1 MPPNTHG
8 RLKTGR
14 TILVLAGLLALVAI
28 TVLAGNVLREFKSQS
43 SAQSDNLQWGLSQ
56 IDVEFLE
63 FNGRLSAQFH
73 PRDIRRRYDV
83 FYSRIATVRQ
93 AKVFADLRGSLE
105 FSNHLSEIEAFLDDT
120 VSLIDVSDTA
130 LKQNTTQLAALA
142 DDIRPVVRMMSNA
155 GLNLFAERADAQ
167 RQAVTR
173 TLSQLAFALAAL
185 ILALGLGVVYL
196 IRLNIQISRR
206 ERDQKQ
212 TATRINTIMKT
223 ALDGIIVFDEAGRI
237 TDFNHAAE
245 RIFDCKAIDV
255 IGQNMGQ
262 VIVPDHLRDAYNAGI
277 KRMRKSGGKQG
288 LGKGRVQLEA
298 KRADGSL
305 FPIELAVQSATTDD
319 EHIFIAFLR
328 DMSKQVADQA
338 ELIQARDKAIAGEQ
352 SRSKFLTTMSH
363 EIRTPLN
370 GLLGNISLMRETSLN
385 SRQDLLLRN
394 METSGRLLMSHVTD
408 VLDIARYDRGK
419 VEIQTRPVNVSAL
432 LQDIVDNQ
440 SGMAAAQNTTLDWGW
455 VGPAQ
460 HWINADPDRLQHIL
474 MNLIG
479 NAVKFTKQGRVS
491 VSVQWDKGRIC
502 LRVEDTGI
510 GISDNL
516 KARIFDDFVTGNTA
530 YDRDVSGT
538 GLGLSI
544 VKRFVTRL
552 GGEVRVQSALGK
564 GSSFIVEFD
573 TTAAEPTDVD
583 AAPPPVPEKPSV
595 PLRVLV
601 VEDNE
606 INRFVVRNMLVAD
619 GHDVSEAHNGQL
631 GVQIANEQFFDLILM
646 DISMPVLD
654 GRKATVAIRNG
665 NGRSAKTR
673 IVALTANAMAQE
685 QKDFLAHG
693 MDTVLTKPLTKPAL
707 RAILEDVKPVIIQPV
722 TDLIDVTHN
731 LETREVLGAEVYEVL
746 YAKFHS
752 EVTAFSSWIRLD
764 RAFEE
769 IAERGHN
776 IAGSAA
782 TFGAVALRV
791 ALLKLEKAAKSEDH
805 AAVTVAIDE
814 LVSLPSDTLDALA
827 KNTLTAPD

>member
-1 MPPNTHG
+1 MPTNTHG

-63 FNGRLSAQFH
+63 FNGRLGTQFEV
-73 PRDIRRRYDV
+73 RDIRRRYDV
-83 FYSRIATVRQ
+83 FYSRIVTVRQ
-93 AKVFADLRGSLE
+93 AKVFADLRASLE
-105 FSNHLSEIEAFLDDT
+105 FSDHLSEIEAFLDKT
-120 VSLIDVSDTA
+120 VPLIDVSDEA
-130 LKQNTTQLAALA
+130 LKQNITQLAALA
-142 DDIRPVVRMMSNA
+142 DDIRPVVRMTSNA
-155 GLNLFAERADAQ
+155 GLNLFAMRADAQ
-167 RQAVTR
+167 RKAVTQ

-185 ILALGLGVVYL
+185 IFALGLGVVYL

-206 ERDQKQ
+206 EHDQQQ

-223 ALDGIIVFDEAGRI
+223 ALDGIVVFDEAGRI

-245 RIFDCKAIDV
+245 RIFDYRAKDV

-262 VIVPDHLRDAYNAGI
+262 VIVPDHLRDAYNAGL
-277 KRMRKSGGKQG
+277 KRMRKGGAKQG
-288 LGKGRVQLEA
+288 VGKGRVQLEA

-319 EHIFIAFLR
+319 GHIFIAFLR
-328 DMSKQVADQA
+328 DVSQQVADQA

-352 SRSKFLTTMSH
+352 SRAKFLTTMSH

-370 GLLGNISLMRETSLN
+370 GLLGNINLMRETSLN
-385 SRQDLLLRN
+385 TRQDLLLRN

-419 VEIQTRPVNVSAL
+419 VKIQTKPMNVSTL

-491 VSVQWDKGRIC
+491 VSVQWDMGRIC
-502 LRVEDTGI
+502 LKVEDTGI
-510 GISDNL
+510 GIDDDL
-516 KARIFDDFVTGNTA
+516 KDQIFDDFVTGNTA

-552 GGEVRVQSALGK
+552 GGEVRVQSTLGK
-564 GSSFIVEFD
+564 GSTFIVEFD
-573 TTAAEPTDVD
+573 ATAAEPADI
-583 AAPPPVPEKPSV
+583 APAPPPVPEKSNI

-606 INRFVVRNMLVAD
+606 INRFVVRDMLVAD
-619 GHDVSEAHNGQL
+619 GHNVTEAHNGQQ
-631 GVQIANEQFFDLILM
+631 GVQIANEQAFDLILM

-665 NGRSAKTR
+665 NGRCAKTR

-693 MDTVLTKPLTKPAL
+693 MDAVLTKPLTKSAL
-707 RAILEDVKPVIIQPV
+707 RAVLNDVKPAIIQPV
-722 TDLIDVTHN
+722 TGLIDIAHN
-731 LETREVLGAEVYEVL
+731 QETREVLGAEGYDVL

-752 EVTAFSSWIRLD
+752 EVATFSDWIQLENAFGD
-764 RAFEE
+764 
-769 IAERGHN
+769 IATRSHN
-776 IAGSAA
+776 ISGSAA
-782 TFGAVALRV
+782 IFGAVALRG
-791 ALLKLEKAAKSEDH
+791 ALLKLESAAKSADA
-805 AAVTVAIDE
+805 AAVETAIGE
-814 LVSLPSDTLDALA
+814 LSQLSQNTLNALA
-827 KNTLTAPD
+827 KRSLTDPD